1 MSNKK
6 YYLFIILFFSI
17 NIDNILSFKYPK
29 NKDLLS
35 SEKDKSTSIEVSTK
49 NDYDKY
55 ILNNKYVISI
65 FHADWCGHCK
75 RFLPVFNEAS
85 KYSIISKTWKLLKIP
100 CSKYP
105 PLCDAFSIE
114 GYPTIKIYKDSQEM
128 KGISPPRD
136 IENFLEF
143 LIKISTD
150 PIIRMDNKP
159 EFYNNYGTFS
169 PVVEYNKNNEEFI
182 SCIKKLA
189 YMNEFSSE
197 YYFGII
203 PMEENKIIFDF
214 DNESVVFN
222 YDNNNKKNKNIC
234 DDIKIFLRNN
244 KYPLVSEASF
254 NLMRKINRDKKEI
267 ICILFYNS
275 NNDIINNFIKNE
287 YKNISK
293 ENREIIFTYFS
304 VNQKNDLSNY
314 FNIKFNKETEFQIFI
329 YNFYKERFYKDQI
342 YDTNINNIDTIK
354 NNVINLIK
362 RINKLN
368 YASNNKFNDFIYNHK
383 ILLIVIFIALI
394 IGIIYMLCFLDIDD
408 EEDIKEKE
416 DKDKIRKEKKKLI
429 NNDFIEKKEK
439 NEVNK
444 INEEKKDNENK
455 EEKNKNEEK
464 DKTEEKDKIN
474 KEKLD

>member
-1 MSNKK
+1 
-6 YYLFIILFFSI
+6 
-17 NIDNILSFKYPK
+17 
-29 NKDLLS
+29 
-35 SEKDKSTSIEVSTK
+35 
-49 NDYDKY
+49 
-55 ILNNKYVISI
+55 
-65 FHADWCGHCK
+65 
-75 RFLPVFNEAS
+75 
-85 KYSIISKTWKLLKIP
+85 
-100 CSKYP
+100 
-105 PLCDAFSIE
+105 
-114 GYPTIKIYKDSQEM
+114 M

-143 LIKISTD
+143 LIKISSE
-150 PIIRMDNKP
+150 PIINIDNKQ

-169 PVVEYNKNNEEFI
+169 PVVEYNKKNEEFI
-182 SCIKKLA
+182 SCIKNLA
-189 YMNEFSSE
+189 YMDEFSSE

-222 YDNNNKKNKNIC
+222 YDKNNKKSKNIC

-362 RINKLN
+362 GINKLN

-416 DKDKIRKEKKKLI
+416 DKDKMRKEKKKLI